1 MALTNLARLQV
12 VVTGLG
18 PVSAVGIGKEAF
30 WDNLIAGKTGIDKIQ
45 GFDAS
50 KFNCQVRLWAG

>member
-1 MALTNLARLQV
+1 MPLTNLARLQV

-50 KFNCQVRLWAG
+50 KFNCQVR